1 MFLVRYGQFLATL
14 CATACQ
20 YTATIGSSH
29 SLTET
34 VLVVTATVVGLKCSF
49 HIDYCLIIDVHIWIR
64 GAKLSLFFHLHKY

>member
-29 SLTET
+29 SLAET
-34 VLVVTATVVGLKCSF
+34 VLVVTATVVWLKCSF
-49 HIDYCLIIDVHIWIR
+49 HDLY
-64 GAKLSLFFHLHKY
+64 LFYLFSHAICFGVQKYVLF